1 MYDVIVVGGGISGAM
16 AAIASARAEAKTL
29 LVEQYGFLGGMLT
42 ASGVGPM
49 MTFHAGE
56 KKVVQGITDE
66 LITRLTDKGYST
78 GHIFD
83 TTGYTYTVTPFDAE
97 GLKMELENMLLEA
110 GGEILYHT
118 MLAGV
123 TVEDGCIKSIKVCNK
138 AGLTDLYG
146 KVFVDATGDA
156 DLAAWAGVRCTKG
169 REIDGASQPMT
180 MKIRMNNVNI
190 DEIKKFIKE
199 NPDEFPRLNGDTDI
213 VDKAPRLSIGGF
225 VKTLEKARQ
234 NGEITFKREDVLF
247 FETNN
252 PGEVIV
258 NTSRVLG
265 CDSTEPWSLSKAEI
279 EGRKQAE
286 QLVVFL
292 RKRVA
297 GFKDAQVLYTGPF
310 IGVRSSRQIVG
321 LYTLTKED
329 ILNCT
334 KFEDVIAHSGYP
346 IDIHPPEG
354 EKPKSEN
361 NEHLEENM
369 KHWGE
374 VRNLPYRCLVNK
386 EIYNLITVGRC
397 VSVTFDAL
405 GAFRTTPFAGA
416 IGHAGGV
423 AAAITAQTGG
433 KAAEIDIGH
442 LHAMLRKQGGY
453 LEI

>member
-49 MTFHAGE
+49 MTFHAGG

-123 TVEDGCIKSIKVCNK
+123 TVEDGCIRSIKVCNK
-138 AGLTDLYG
+138 AGLTDLYA

-423 AAAITAQTGG
+423 AASITAKTGG
-433 KAAEIDIGH
+433 KAAEINIGH